1 MLDIDPGMG
10 IETHTYT
17 DLALDDPIGI
27 VGFPSVGLVSSIAA
41 NYIVSQLKMPAI
53 AGMNG
58 GNIPPYSLISEG
70 IAYPPIRF
78 YGIKSRT
85 KTGRDLIVCTS
96 EFAPK
101 PEDCYEIGMAV
112 LSKLRDLGCRQ
123 VICMEGIPRMSDKG
137 RAVVCG
143 SGLASEKLE
152 MASGLPRM
160 DNGMV
165 KGTSGVILCESRP
178 HGMVAATL
186 MCPANPNIP
195 DPGSAVEF
203 LEPLSK
209 MIKGLRIDSKPL
221 LTEAEEIRKKLEAD
235 QASVERDQTQNTL
248 YG

>member
-1 MLDIDPGMG
+1 MS

-17 DLALDDPIGI
+17 ELVLDDPVAI

-41 NYIVSQLKMPAI
+41 NYIASQLKMPAI

-58 GNIPPYSLISEG
+58 PNIPPYCLIADG
-70 IAYPPIRF
+70 VAYPPIRF
-78 YGIKSRT
+78 YGMKSRT
-85 KTGRDLIVCTS
+85 KTGRDLVVCTS

-101 PEDCYEIGMAV
+101 PEDCYEVGIAV
-112 LSKLRDLGCRQ
+112 LDVLRNLGCRQ
-123 VICMEGIPRMSDKG
+123 VICLEGIPRISDADH
-137 RAVVCG
+137 AVVCG
-143 SGLASEKLE
+143 SGIVSERMEK
-152 MASGLPRM
+152 ASGLPRM

-178 HGMVAATL
+178 RGMTATTL
-186 MCPANPNIP
+186 MCPANPSIP

-209 MIKGLRIDSKPL
+209 MIRGLKINSKPL
-221 LTEAEEIRKKLEAD
+221 LAEAEEIRKKLEAD
-235 QASVERDQTQNTL
+235 QASVDREQTQNTL

>member
-1 MLDIDPGMG
+1 MS

-17 DLALDDPIGI
+17 ELVLDDPVAI

-41 NYIVSQLKMPAI
+41 NYIASQLKMPVI

-58 GNIPPYSLISEG
+58 PNIPPYCLIADG
-70 IAYPPIRF
+70 VAYPPIRF
-78 YGIKSRT
+78 YGMKSRT
-85 KTGRDLIVCTS
+85 KTGRDLVVCTS

-101 PEDCYEIGMAV
+101 PEDCYEVGIAV
-112 LSKLRDLGCRQ
+112 LDVLRNLGCRQ
-123 VICMEGIPRMSDKG
+123 VVCLEGIPRISDTDH
-137 RAVVCG
+137 AVVCG
-143 SGLASEKLE
+143 SGIVSERIE
-152 MASGLPRM
+152 QASGLPRM

-178 HGMVAATL
+178 RGMTATTL
-186 MCPANPNIP
+186 MCPANPSIP

-221 LTEAEEIRKKLEAD
+221 LAEAEEIRKKLEAD
-235 QASVERDQTQNTL
+235 QASVDREQTQNTL